1 MQVQID
7 VVNPKG
13 NQELSLSHLEFAHS
27 GCGPI
32 QQLRDPTTD
41 EWTLQC
47 DCGLVIRFPSH
58 GKASATVIIATLEG
72 LPQDLPEGSYTSSP
86 TTSVRIVPRAAD

>member
-1 MQVQID
+1 MQIQVE

-13 NQELSLSHLEFAHS
+13 DQELSLSHLGFVHS

-32 QQLRDPTTD
+32 KQLRDPATD
-41 EWTLQC
+41 ECTLQC
-47 DCGLVIRFPSH
+47 DCGLFIRFPSH
-58 GKASATVIIATLEG
+58 GKASATVIVATLEG
-72 LPQDLPEGSYTSSP
+72 LPQDLPEGSYSSSP